1 MEVEN
6 TLNSTPTTSQRN
18 SLSGPTVLASVSVLF
33 TLVWLYWPV
42 LLGFVSRWESDPQYS
57 HGPMIPLVAVAIV
70 WMRGVP
76 TDDQQFKPSW
86 WGFPLLATGLLL
98 KLVGGFYYFESL
110 EAVSLIP
117 VAGGACLMLTGGRLF
132 RSLWPAI
139 VFLLFMMPL
148 PYRVEVGVLQPLQ
161 NLATAVSTFALQT
174 LGFASRH
181 EGNVVWIG
189 RTPVGVAEACS
200 GLRMLTGFIALAAAA
215 AFVVDRERWKRIILL
230 LSAVP
235 VALICNV
242 CRVTLMGLVHT
253 ATESAEIQGMLH
265 DVLGWMMPLGAVAL
279 LWTELLMLDCLLI
292 VDDETPERTT
302 LGAEPDRLRAATVSA
317 PLVPAGD

>member
-1 MEVEN
+1 M
-6 TLNSTPTTSQRN
+6 
-18 SLSGPTVLASVSVLF
+18 
-33 TLVWLYWPV
+33 LVWLYWPV
-42 LLGFVSRWESDPQYS
+42 LLGFARRWESDPQYS

-76 TDDQQFKPSW
+76 TDDQSLNPSW
-86 WGFPLLATGLLL
+86 WGLPMLVTGLLL
-98 KLVGGFYYFESL
+98 KLVGRFYYFESL

-117 VAGGACLMLTGGRLF
+117 VAAGACLMLAGVRLF

-148 PYRVEVGVLQPLQ
+148 PYRLEVGVLQPLQ
-161 NLATAVSTFALQT
+161 NLATTVSTFALQT

-200 GLRMLTGFIALAAAA
+200 GLRMLTGFAALAAAA
-215 AFVVDRERWKRIILL
+215 AFVIERERWKRIVLL
-230 LSAVP
+230 SSAVP

-242 CRVTLMGLVHT
+242 CRVTLMGLVHS
-253 ATESAEIQGMLH
+253 ATENSDIHGMLH
-265 DVLGWMMPLGAVAL
+265 DVLGWLMPLGAVAL
-279 LWTELLMLDCLLI
+279 LWAELLMLDCLLI
-292 VDDETPERTT
+292 VDDEPSETST
-302 LGAEPDRLRAATVSA
+302 LDAEPDRSRATTISGHPCSSQELTHA
-317 PLVPAGD
+317 